1 MVGMY
6 ITRIPN
12 RGSPPA
18 ILLREGYRQDGTVK
32 TRTLANLS
40 KLPPEAIELLRLY
53 LKGHQLVPAAEAF
66 DAIASLHHGHVEAV
80 LLTMRRLGFAS
91 LLASRSSRPRELV
104 LALVAARIL
113 EPESKLATTRSWQ
126 VTSLPTT
133 LGVADADADELY
145 TAMDWLLQRQDRIE
159 HKLAARH
166 LHNDGLALYDLSSS
180 YFEGLRCPLASLGH
194 NRDGKKGKLQVNYG
208 LLTNARGL
216 PVSVSVFKGNTAD
229 PTTLLPEVNKLRSDF
244 GMQRIVLVG
253 DRGMIT
259 QKQVDALREIDG
271 IDWIAALRPEA
282 IKKLIQGGQV
292 QRGLFDERN
301 LFELTHADFPG
312 ERLVACRNPELARRR
327 ADKRQSLLEATGG
340 RTGAGPS
347 DGRARSTAR
356 PGADWQGRAAGSQ
369 PVQDRKVLPGR
380 DPERRLRGSS
390 RPGPAHRRASARRS
404 GPSQVGTG
412 APATTSTSPA
422 GNR

>member
-113 EPESKLATTRSWQ
+113 EPESKLATTRNWQ

-145 TAMDWLLQRQDRIE
+145 TAMVYR
-159 HKLAARH
+159 
-166 LHNDGLALYDLSSS
+166 DGL
-180 YFEGLRCPLASLGH
+180 
-194 NRDGKKGKLQVNYG
+194 V
-208 LLTNARGL
+208 
-216 PVSVSVFKGNTAD
+216 
-229 PTTLLPEVNKLRSDF
+229 
-244 GMQRIVLVG
+244 
-253 DRGMIT
+253 
-259 QKQVDALREIDG
+259 
-271 IDWIAALRPEA
+271 AAA
-282 IKKLIQGGQV
+282 
-292 QRGLFDERN
+292 
-301 LFELTHADFPG
+301 PG
-312 ERLVACRNPELARRR
+312 
-327 ADKRQSLLEATGG
+327 S
-340 RTGAGPS
+340 
-347 DGRARSTAR
+347 
-356 PGADWQGRAAGSQ
+356 
-369 PVQDRKVLPGR
+369 
-380 DPERRLRGSS
+380 
-390 RPGPAHRRASARRS
+390 H
-404 GPSQVGTG
+404 
-412 APATTSTSPA
+412 
-422 GNR
+422 